1 MQGYIDPYSL
11 YCATLGGQ
19 ILSLIWGQYNPVL
32 TSMKVNSCFFIWNNN
47 DATGCTS
54 FVYIHRDCQVYIISS
69 FSLIILKNENVRI
82 SVF

>member
-1 MQGYIDPYSL
+1 MMLQAVHLCRP
-11 YCATLGGQ
+11 T
-19 ILSLIWGQYNPVL
+19 
-32 TSMKVNSCFFIWNNN
+32 
-47 DATGCTS
+47 CTNTIMDIS